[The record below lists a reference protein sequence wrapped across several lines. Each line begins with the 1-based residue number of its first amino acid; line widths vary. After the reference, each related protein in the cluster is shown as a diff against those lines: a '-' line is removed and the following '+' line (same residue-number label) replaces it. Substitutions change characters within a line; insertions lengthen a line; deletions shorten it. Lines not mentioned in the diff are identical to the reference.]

1 MPEEL
6 VVAALRGCQ
15 TRQLSATETL
25 LRAGTEN
32 DVLYIILS
40 GQVSVRVPGVDEPHI
55 RLGAG
60 ECVGELSFLDGQQ
73 VSADV
78 VADAQTLVLA
88 LDRERLWSLIDS
100 SAEVARNLLGILAGR
115 VRADDAALGESGREH
130 RQLQRLVTVDS
141 LTGLRNRR
149 WLDDAFARQLSR
161 AARANQSLSLLMIDI
176 DRFKQVNDT
185 YGHPAGD
192 AVLRRVAHTL
202 ATGLRPQDSLARYGG
217 EEFAVLL
224 PGLGQPQALQV
235 AERLSLAI
243 QANGAE
249 GKRDNVTPK
258 SPYRLAWP
266 RRRATNR
273 WRRWYNDPMRPFT
286 AQRNPSNL
294 RATNAGLREV
304 RPQGQGCRHLAPLRN
319 FQRPSSRTN

>member
-1 MPEEL
+1 
-6 VVAALRGCQ
+6 
-15 TRQLSATETL
+15 

-32 DVLYIILS
+32 DVLYIVLS
-40 GQVSVRVPGVDEPHI
+40 GQVSVRVPGVDEPHA

-60 ECVGELSFLDGQQ
+60 ECVGELSILDGQQ

-78 VADAQTLVLA
+78 VADAQTVVLA
-88 LDRERLWSLIDS
+88 LDRRRLWTLIDS

-161 AARANQSLSLLMIDI
+161 ATRANQPLSLLMIDI

-185 YGHPAGD
+185 YGHSAGD

-202 ATGLRPQDSLARYGG
+202 ATGLRPQDLLARYGG
-217 EEFAVLL
+217 EEFTVLL
-224 PGLGQPQALQV
+224 PGLGRQQAFQV
-235 AERLSLAI
+235 AERLRLAI
-243 QANGAE
+243 QANGGDGRRE
-249 GKRDNVTPK
+249 NVTQITV
-258 SPYRLAWP
+258 SIGVATVARDETLAALVQRADDALYRAK
-266 RRRATNR
+266 
-273 WRRWYNDPMRPFT
+273 DSG
-286 AQRNPSNL
+286 RNCT
-294 RATNAGLREV
+294 RD
-304 RPQGQGCRHLAPLRN
+304 
-319 FQRPSSRTN
+319 

>member
-1 MPEEL
+1 MGDLQEGLFRARLFRTLEPL
-6 VVAALRGCQ
+6 VVAALTGCQ
-15 TRQLSATETL
+15 TRQISATETL

-32 DVLYIILS
+32 DILYIIVS
-40 GQVSVRVPGVDEPHI
+40 GQVSVRVPGVDEPHV

-60 ECVGELSFLDGQQ
+60 ECVGELSILDGQQ

-115 VRADDAALGESGREH
+115 VRADDAVLGESGREH

-161 AARANQSLSLLMIDI
+161 AARANQPLSLLMIDI

-235 AERLSLAI
+235 AERLRLAI

-249 GKRDNVTPK
+249 GKRDNVTQITV
-258 SPYRLAWP
+258 SIGVATATRDESLAALVQRADEALYRAKESG
-266 RRRATNR
+266 
-273 WRRWYNDPMRPFT
+273 
-286 AQRNPSNL
+286 RNCT
-294 RATNAGLREV
+294 RD
-304 RPQGQGCRHLAPLRN
+304 
-319 FQRPSSRTN
+319 

>member
-1 MPEEL
+1 MGDLQEGLLRARLFRNVPEQL
-6 VVAALRGCQ
+6 VAAALTGCQ

-32 DVLYIILS
+32 DVLYIVVS
-40 GQVSVRVPGVDEPHI
+40 GQVSVRVPGVDEPHV

-60 ECVGELSFLDGQQ
+60 ECVGELSILDGQQ
-73 VSADV
+73 VSANV

-115 VRADDAALGESGREH
+115 VRTDDAALGESGREH
-130 RQLQRLVTVDS
+130 RHLQRLVTVDS

-149 WLDDAFARQLSR
+149 WLDDTFARQLSR
-161 AARANQSLSLLMIDI
+161 ATRANQPLSLLMIDI
-176 DRFKQVNDT
+176 DRFKDVNDT

-217 EEFAVLL
+217 EEFTVLL
-224 PGLGQPQALQV
+224 PGLGRQQSLQV
-235 AERLSLAI
+235 AERLRLAI
-243 QANGAE
+243 QANRGDS
-249 GKRDNVTPK
+249 KRDNVAQITV
-258 SPYRLAWP
+258 SIGVATATHDESLGALLQRADEALYRAKESG
-266 RRRATNR
+266 
-273 WRRWYNDPMRPFT
+273 
-286 AQRNPSNL
+286 RNCT
-294 RATNAGLREV
+294 RD
-304 RPQGQGCRHLAPLRN
+304 
-319 FQRPSSRTN
+319 

>member
-1 MPEEL
+1 MGDLQEGLLRARLFRNVPEEL
-6 VVAALRGCQ
+6 VVAALGGCQ

-40 GQVSVRVPGVDEPHI
+40 GQVSVRVPGVDEPHV

-161 AARANQSLSLLMIDI
+161 AARANQPLSLLMIDI

-235 AERLSLAI
+235 AERLRLAI

-249 GKRDNVTPK
+249 GKRDNVTQITVSIGVATATREESLAALVQRADK
-258 SPYRLAWP
+258 ALYRAKESG
-266 RRRATNR
+266 RNCTRA
-273 WRRWYNDPMRPFT
+273 
-286 AQRNPSNL
+286 
-294 RATNAGLREV
+294 
-304 RPQGQGCRHLAPLRN
+304 
-319 FQRPSSRTN
+319 

>member
-1 MPEEL
+1 MGDLQEGLLRARLFRNVPEQL
-6 VVAALRGCQ
+6 VAVALTGCQ

-32 DVLYIILS
+32 DVLYIVVS
-40 GQVSVRVPGVDEPHI
+40 GQVSVRVPGVDEPHV

-60 ECVGELSFLDGQQ
+60 ECVGELSILDGQQ

-115 VRADDAALGESGREH
+115 VRADDSALGESGREH
-130 RQLQRLVTVDS
+130 RHLQRLVTVDS

-149 WLDDAFARQLSR
+149 WLDDTFARQLSR
-161 AARANQSLSLLMIDI
+161 ATRANQPLSLLMIDI
-176 DRFKQVNDT
+176 DRFKDVNDT

-217 EEFAVLL
+217 EEFTVLL
-224 PGLGQPQALQV
+224 PGLARQQALQV
-235 AERLSLAI
+235 AERLRLVI
-243 QANGAE
+243 QANRGDS
-249 GKRDNVTPK
+249 KRDHVAQITV
-258 SPYRLAWP
+258 SIGVATATHDESLAALLQRADEALYRAKESG
-266 RRRATNR
+266 
-273 WRRWYNDPMRPFT
+273 
-286 AQRNPSNL
+286 RNCTSD
-294 RATNAGLREV
+294 
-304 RPQGQGCRHLAPLRN
+304 
-319 FQRPSSRTN
+319 

>member
-1 MPEEL
+1 MGDLQEGLFRARLFRNVPEQL
-6 VVAALRGCQ
+6 VAAALTGCQ

-32 DVLYIILS
+32 DVLYIVVS
-40 GQVSVRVPGVDEPHI
+40 GQVSVRVPGVDEPHV

-60 ECVGELSFLDGQQ
+60 ECVGELSILDGQQ

-130 RQLQRLVTVDS
+130 RHLQRLVTVDS

-161 AARANQSLSLLMIDI
+161 ATRANQPLSLLMIDI
-176 DRFKQVNDT
+176 DRFKRSQR
-185 YGHPAGD
+185 H
-192 AVLRRVAHTL
+192 LR
-202 ATGLRPQDSLARYGG
+202 S
-217 EEFAVLL
+217 
-224 PGLGQPQALQV
+224 
-235 AERLSLAI
+235 
-243 QANGAE
+243 
-249 GKRDNVTPK
+249 
-258 SPYRLAWP
+258 P
-266 RRRATNR
+266 RRR
-273 WRRWYNDPMRPFT
+273 RRASSGGAY
-286 AQRNPSNL
+286 
-294 RATNAGLREV
+294 AGD
-304 RPQGQGCRHLAPLRN
+304 
-319 FQRPSSRTN
+319 RPSTAGCAGAVWR